1 MLLKINPGNKL
12 IGEVSLPGDKSISIR
27 FALFA
32 LLAQGESRAKNF
44 LTSGITKTILKA
56 LSDIEIEWRL
66 ENDNLLV
73 VGKGI
78 DGIHA
83 PRKPI
88 YCGNSATALRLL
100 AGVFAAAGIQAI
112 LDGSPSLRQRPMQR
126 IIEPLQALGVEI
138 NLSKDGLLPIFLVAR
153 QPRKYLNSTDIRLEV
168 ASAQVKTCVLI
179 ASLACSGEVTIQEPS
194 QSRDHSERMLK
205 QMGVIINRIN
215 DDNYSSIRINPI
227 GKTPLTPLVI
237 NIPGDFSAA
246 AFFIVAGL
254 ITPESKILIRNVGL
268 NPTRIGLLSA
278 LREMGAKISV
288 INYNEQATEP
298 FGDLLVFFSQ
308 LHGINISGNRV
319 VQMIDEFPIIGIAA
333 AYAKGITTVVEAE
346 ELRYKESDRI
356 SVLCKTLRELGVQV
370 QEKRDGFTI
379 NGNGKLKGGI
389 TIDPEV
395 DHRNAMAFAIAGLAA
410 ESPIEIKN
418 PEIIDESFPDFL
430 LTLKS
435 LGADIVLCN

>member
-1 MLLKINPGNKL
+1 MILKINPGNKL

-56 LSDIEIEWRL
+56 LSDIEIEWQL

-246 AFFIVAGL
+246 AFFLWRG
-254 ITPESKILIRNVGL
+254 
-268 NPTRIGLLSA
+268 
-278 LREMGAKISV
+278 
-288 INYNEQATEP
+288 
-298 FGDLLVFFSQ
+298 
-308 LHGINISGNRV
+308 
-319 VQMIDEFPIIGIAA
+319 
-333 AYAKGITTVVEAE
+333 
-346 ELRYKESDRI
+346 
-356 SVLCKTLRELGVQV
+356 
-370 QEKRDGFTI
+370 
-379 NGNGKLKGGI
+379 
-389 TIDPEV
+389 
-395 DHRNAMAFAIAGLAA
+395 
-410 ESPIEIKN
+410 
-418 PEIIDESFPDFL
+418 
-430 LTLKS
+430 
-435 LGADIVLCN
+435 